1 MARDPGTAKRA
12 PRKISP
18 DWSAWG
24 EKLASCLARLKED
37 QFLIISTKRGNHY
50 IQFVGQGAFGMR
62 METSSN
68 EYLAK
73 SEKLSASQIS
83 ALLAAGWHKPTAKP
97 LRKSTAANPVQG
109 PIGSPNFF
117 RDVSAPVQTR
127 DVAEFTVLT
136 FAEILGIPHP
146 GFLHYRSFE
155 NEVGPLD
162 LPELGLKR
170 AREVTGD
177 KQGWDLR
184 ELLLD
189 TMREATGLAGLEYD
203 EDGDIQVGHG
213 NAALFVSIGERMSYV
228 RIHALL
234 LDGVEERP
242 GLYERL
248 NELNAHSTML
258 RFAYRNEVLS
268 AIADIDVEHHFS
280 KKQVAQVFHYCARV
294 ADDMSASL
302 QAEFGGN
309 ASFTKPEVA
318 LVRH

>member
-1 MARDPGTAKRA
+1 MARNPGTAKRV

-24 EKLASCLARLKED
+24 EKLAACLASLKED

-50 IQFVGQGAFGMR
+50 IQFAGQGDFGMR

-97 LRKSTAANPVQG
+97 PRKSTAAKPVKG

-117 RDVSAPVQTR
+117 RDVSAPVQAR

-136 FAEILGIPHP
+136 FAVILGIPHP
-146 GFLHYRSFE
+146 GFLHYRAFE

-162 LPELGLKR
+162 LPQLGLKR
-170 AREVTGD
+170 AKEVSSS
-177 KQGWDLR
+177 KQEWNLR
-184 ELLLD
+184 ELLLE
-189 TMREATGLAGLEYD
+189 TMREATGLTGLEYD
-203 EDGDIQVGHG
+203 KDGDIQVGHG
-213 NAALFVSIGERMSYV
+213 NTALFVSIGERMSYV

-234 LDGVEERP
+234 LDGVKEQP

-248 NELNAHSTML
+248 NEFNAHSTML
-258 RFAYRNEVLS
+258 RFTYRNEVLS
-268 AIADIDVEHHFS
+268 AIADIDVEHYFS
-280 KKQVAQVFHYCARV
+280 KKQVTHVFHFCVRV

-309 ASFTKPEVA
+309 TSYTKPEVA